1 MKGRGTA
8 FGAISIV
15 NAIASGRGVT
25 AGVRLKTDVT
35 VQMVEGS
42 GGWTSTINGRPV
54 HSRLALEVVKVV
66 LRSKGRDYRNHSGRI
81 DTVSEIPVGVGLKS
95 SSSSSVATALATLA
109 AIGETH
115 YDSERVL
122 NDSVEASLSAGV
134 TVTGALD
141 DAASC
146 LNGGINHAD
155 NLGRRVLRSEAIN
168 PPFKVLLK
176 VPWERSRRGTASL
189 DFVRKFSKL
198 AETAFTMSENGDPW
212 GAMVLNGIIYSS
224 LYRYDTA
231 PAMVALSLGALGS
244 SLSGTGPSVA
254 AVFGADAERAIE
266 LLRHEWERDGSR
278 VLATECNNE
287 AGRMVRLE

>member
-1 MKGRGTA
+1 MKGKGTA

-35 VQMVEGS
+35 VQMEQGA
-42 GGWTSTINGRPV
+42 GEWGSTINGKPV
-54 HSRLALEVVKVV
+54 RSRLALEVVRIV
-66 LRSKGRDYRNHSGRI
+66 LRSKGIDYRNCSGRI

-109 AIGETH
+109 AVGETR
-115 YDSERVL
+115 YDPDRVL

-134 TVTGALD
+134 SVTGALD

-146 LNGGINHAD
+146 LRGGVNHAD
-155 NLGRRVLRSEAIN
+155 NLARKVLRSEAIE
-168 PPFKVLLK
+168 PPLK
-176 VPWERSRRGTASL
+176 VVLRVPWQRSRRGTVSL
-189 DFVRKFSKL
+189 EFVRKFSKL
-198 AETAFTMSENGDPW
+198 AEMAFTMSEDGDRW
-212 GAMVLNGIIYSS
+212 GAMVLNGMIYSS
-224 LYRYDTA
+224 LYQYDTT

-244 SLSGTGPSVA
+244 GLSGTGPSVA
-254 AVFGADAERAIE
+254 AVFQADAQRAIE

-278 VLATECNNE
+278 VIVTECNNE
-287 AGRMVRLE
+287 GGRMVRLE